1 MDSRDIELALRKQK
15 LQMRAEAQRADI
27 TRRLAGIDGAL
38 DRVDSLRDNL
48 AWAKDKVPLL
58 SVALLVVLAA
68 KPRLALRLAKRAWV
82 GWLLVRQARGGR
94 LSALLPTAIP
104 LLRGLLALI
113 KRRLTSPMA
122 LRTLQLTHRFLGLS
136 MLVLLVLHAGF
147 VHQGYLTVTF
157 LITMLVVVAGAVL
170 NLLPGHRL
178 PTWGQWTTAL
188 HIAAGCLLGALA
200 VMHLYFVYTYTT

>member
-15 LQMRAEAQRADI
+15 LQMRAEAQRTDI

-38 DRVDSLRDNL
+38 DRVDSRRDNL

-68 KPRLALRLAKRAWV
+68 KPRFTLRLAKRAWV

-113 KRRLTSPMA
+113 KRRLEPAAEPGSTPPRRR
-122 LRTLQLTHRFLGLS
+122 RTG
-136 MLVLLVLHAGF
+136 
-147 VHQGYLTVTF
+147 
-157 LITMLVVVAGAVL
+157 
-170 NLLPGHRL
+170 
-178 PTWGQWTTAL
+178 
-188 HIAAGCLLGALA
+188 
-200 VMHLYFVYTYTT
+200 